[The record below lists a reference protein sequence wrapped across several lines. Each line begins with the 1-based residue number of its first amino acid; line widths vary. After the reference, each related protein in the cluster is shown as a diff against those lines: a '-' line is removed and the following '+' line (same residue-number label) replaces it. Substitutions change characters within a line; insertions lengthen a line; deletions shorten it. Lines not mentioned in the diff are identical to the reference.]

1 VFNVLAIILVL
12 GSKAPR
18 SAGFSGS
25 AQAQHG
31 RFPVFPVAR
40 QASGKN
46 SVGSIQDLFTKQIN
60 DQRVFGATELP
71 EV

>member
-1 VFNVLAIILVL
+1 MLAIIFVL
-12 GSKAPR
+12 GAKAPR
-18 SAGFSGS
+18 SAGCSGS

-40 QASGKN
+40 QASGQN
-46 SVGSIQDLFTKQIN
+46 SVGSIQDLFTKQI
-60 DQRVFGATELP
+60 DGHRVFGATELP